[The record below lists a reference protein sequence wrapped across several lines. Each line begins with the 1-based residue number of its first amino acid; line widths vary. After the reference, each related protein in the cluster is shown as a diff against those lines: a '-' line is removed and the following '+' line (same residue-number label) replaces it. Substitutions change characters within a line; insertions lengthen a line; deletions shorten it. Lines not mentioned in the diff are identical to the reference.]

1 MLWITL
7 KELPQKSNTFM
18 RPTNILIL
26 LAICTVAQAQT
37 DEIKKW
43 IHTEEK
49 YTVSAGKSV
58 AIQNS
63 FPKGGGQYTDANGMK
78 YGYVVFWSRIL
89 NESTSPVELSI
100 KFPAT
105 PFKIFPKPDSHI
117 KLFLPPDTMKMAKV
131 PMFDYGLT
139 NIPSFLDAGFNK
151 PTAFQRRIDP
161 QAECLFYVLVPLHYA
176 QGSTGG
182 SARAALVL
190 KGQELSFKI
199 SISPDVK
206 DVLIPCGQLVFK
218 N

>member
-1 MLWITL
+1 MKL
-7 KELPQKSNTFM
+7 F
-18 RPTNILIL
+18 NILML
-26 LAICTVAQAQT
+26 LIICFVAQGQT

-43 IHTEEK
+43 IHTDEK

-63 FPKGGGQYTDANGMK
+63 FPKGGGQYTDATGKK
-78 YGYVVFWSRIL
+78 YGYVVFWFRIL
-89 NESTSPVELSI
+89 NESASPAELSI

-117 KLFLPPDTMKMAKV
+117 KLFLSPDTMTMAKV
-131 PMFDYGLT
+131 PLFDYGLT

-151 PTAFQRRIDP
+151 PTALHRGIETKGEF
-161 QAECLFYVLVPLHYA
+161 LFYILVPLHYA
-176 QGSTGG
+176 KGTSGS
-182 SARAALVL
+182 SARAAIVL
-190 KGQELSFKI
+190 KGQEVFFKI

-206 DVLIPCGQLVFK
+206 DALIPCGQLVFR